1 MPDMNELEE
10 YIYMTK
16 TVMEMYG
23 CERDQAEQELLTGYG
38 IAKPEPEG
46 L

>member
-1 MPDMNELEE
+1 MSETEE
-10 YIYMTK
+10 YAYMTEV
-16 TVMEMYG
+16 VMETYG